1 MSDRVAE
8 LEAKV
13 AELSESLGKVQER
26 VALLERGLT
35 PAAARRV
42 RAAAAAAAP
51 AGDAA
56 TAMLR
61 RDAAS
66 VASTVS
72 LAGRTLLVL
81 AGAFFLRALTETGR
95 LPTWIGIG
103 MGFVYAG
110 IWIAQADRSAAR
122 RDLAS
127 AGFHGAAAVA
137 IGFPLLY
144 EITAHFNLFP
154 TWIAAILL
162 SAFTAVA
169 LAVAARRRFQTLAWL
184 VVLAAIPAA
193 YALMFAQGRV
203 APPLLFLVVLGTGT
217 VWLGYVLDWHGL
229 RWPVAFA
236 ADLAVLFLAVE
247 AVRPGAP
254 DGPVTAVLVQF
265 ALMAAYLGSTAI
277 RTLGLRRNVVA
288 FEMVQSAAVLV
299 AGLGAAAFVTARAG
313 MGTGAL
319 ALGALSLAFGA
330 GSYAIAFA
338 FVERERSPANF
349 YFYTTAGAAF
359 LLAGATFL
367 LPGGPRGL
375 LWAALAVAAAL
386 GARRAGRGTLAGH
399 AATFAVAAALASG
412 LLAHAAE
419 AVVEAPDVAWSP
431 PSLAAVGVAA
441 AFAVCA
447 WALGAAP
454 ARGPLDRVP
463 RIVLLVALAVSAAG
477 LVIGWLAP
485 AVAGTPGAGADAG
498 VVATVRTV
506 VLSLGALALAVL
518 GRFDPWSEARWL
530 VWPVLA
536 LTGVKLLLEDLHAGR
551 PATQFLAFGLYGAV
565 LIIVPRLRRREP
577 GAPAPASRTAA
588 GA

>member
-127 AGFHGAAAVA
+127 AGFHGAAA
-137 IGFPLLY
+137 
-144 EITAHFNLFP
+144 
-154 TWIAAILL
+154 
-162 SAFTAVA
+162 
-169 LAVAARRRFQTLAWL
+169 ARRRFQTLAWL

-217 VWLGYVLDWHGL
+217 VWLGYVLDWHGV
-229 RWPVAFA
+229 RWPVAAA
-236 ADLAVLFLAVE
+236 ADVAVLLLAVE
-247 AVRPGAP
+247 AVRPGAS

-265 ALMAAYLGSTAI
+265 ALMAVYLGSTAV
-277 RTLGLRRNVVA
+277 RTLGLRRGVVP
-288 FEMVQSAAVLV
+288 FEMAQAAAVLL
-299 AGLGAAAFVTARAG
+299 AGL
-313 MGTGAL
+313 
-319 ALGALSLAFGA
+319 
-330 GSYAIAFA
+330 
-338 FVERERSPANF
+338 
-349 YFYTTAGAAF
+349 
-359 LLAGATFL
+359 
-367 LPGGPRGL
+367 
-375 LWAALAVAAAL
+375 
-386 GARRAGRGTLAGH
+386 
-399 AATFAVAAALASG
+399 
-412 LLAHAAE
+412 
-419 AVVEAPDVAWSP
+419 
-431 PSLAAVGVAA
+431 
-441 AFAVCA
+441 
-447 WALGAAP
+447 
-454 ARGPLDRVP
+454 
-463 RIVLLVALAVSAAG
+463 
-477 LVIGWLAP
+477 
-485 AVAGTPGAGADAG
+485 
-498 VVATVRTV
+498 
-506 VLSLGALALAVL
+506 
-518 GRFDPWSEARWL
+518 
-530 VWPVLA
+530 
-536 LTGVKLLLEDLHAGR
+536 
-551 PATQFLAFGLYGAV
+551 
-565 LIIVPRLRRREP
+565 
-577 GAPAPASRTAA
+577 
-588 GA
+588 